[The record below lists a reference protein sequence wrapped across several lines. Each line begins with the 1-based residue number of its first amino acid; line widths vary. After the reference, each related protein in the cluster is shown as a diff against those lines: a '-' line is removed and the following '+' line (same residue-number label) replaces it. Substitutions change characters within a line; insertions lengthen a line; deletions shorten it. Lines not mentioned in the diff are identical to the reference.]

1 MMSKEVN
8 RLHPVSAVI
17 SSAKA
22 LKSMIFPL
30 IVIIITNGFHFSFN
44 FHSDNFWRTVFLF
57 GIWGVGAILAL
68 VSGIVKWRTFV
79 YWFEDGEL
87 RVKYGLFVK
96 KKRYIPFERIQSL
109 NYNEGIF
116 HRLFGLVK
124 VQVETAGSKDRKP
137 EVELTAIRKDAADAI
152 ELEMRRTKNKANGQM
167 NDEQMSNEQSL
178 TEEVLAPMIYHMS
191 IRDLLILATTSGGIG
206 VVLSGV
212 AAIISQLSDIIPYE
226 EIFHELA
233 DFAKFG
239 AFLVALAVI
248 FSLIVAWFVSFVI
261 TLINYYEYTVRI
273 EEEKLIITKGLIE
286 KKRITIPLNRIQAI
300 RIVEN
305 PLRQLFGF
313 ATVVVES
320 AGGNGEEG
328 NDKKIALFPLIQKQ
342 DCLETLEQI
351 FPDVNWRPEFI
362 HSPNR
367 ARPFFYRIDFIWL
380 VPIIGACSYYFYPYG
395 LLSLL
400 LIPLTILI
408 GIWQHKTAAYMID
421 GKQLTMQY
429 RVFSRITFFM
439 EKKRIQSIGT
449 TQTYFQKRKNVMSVK
464 ATVMSGMTGMTGNVR
479 NLEQQDAETIVSWY
493 EH

>member
-1 MMSKEVN
+1 MSKEIN
-8 RLHPVSAVI
+8 RLHPISAI
-17 SSAKA
+17 ITSTKA

-30 IVIIITNGFHFSFN
+30 VIIIITNGFNFSFN
-44 FHSDNFWRTVFLF
+44 FHSDNFWRTIFLF

-79 YWFEDGEL
+79 YWFEEGEL

-116 HRLFGLVK
+116 HRIFGLVK

-137 EVELTAIRKDAADAI
+137 EVELTAIRKAAADVI
-152 ELEMRRTKNKANGQM
+152 ELEMRRAKNQVNKQM
-167 NDEQMSNEQSL
+167 NDEQSL
-178 TEEVLAPMIYHMS
+178 MEEVPVPTIYHMS
-191 IRDLLILATTSGGIG
+191 IRDLLILAITSGGIG

-226 EIFHELA
+226 EIFNELA
-233 DFAKFG
+233 DFAKIG
-239 AFLVALAVI
+239 AFLVAITVI
-248 FSLIVAWFVSFVI
+248 VSLIVAWFVSFVI

-273 EEEKLIITKGLIE
+273 EDEKLIITKGLIE
-286 KKRITIPLNRIQAI
+286 KKRITLPLNRIQAI

-305 PLRQLFGF
+305 PVRQLFGF

-328 NDKKIALFPLIQKQ
+328 KDKKITLFPLIKKQ
-342 DCLETLEQI
+342 ECMGTLEQL
-351 FPDVNWRPEFI
+351 FPEINWRPEFI
-362 HSPNR
+362 YSPKR
-367 ARPFFYRIDFIWL
+367 ARTTFYRIDFVWL
-380 VPIIGACSYYFYPYG
+380 IPIIGASSYFLYPYG

-400 LIPLTILI
+400 LIPLTVLI
-408 GIWQHKTAAYMID
+408 GIWQHKAAGYMID
-421 GKQLTMQY
+421 GKQLTMRY

-449 TQTYFQKRKNVMSVK
+449 TQTYFQKRKKVMTVK

-479 NLEQQDAETIVSWY
+479 SLEQQDAETILSWY

>member
-1 MMSKEVN
+1 MSKEIN
-8 RLHPVSAVI
+8 RLHPISAI
-17 SSAKA
+17 ITSTKA

-30 IVIIITNGFHFSFN
+30 VIIIITNGFNFSFN
-44 FHSDNFWRTVFLF
+44 FHSDNFWRTIFLF

-79 YWFEDGEL
+79 YWFEEGEL

-116 HRLFGLVK
+116 HRIFGLVK

-137 EVELTAIRKDAADAI
+137 EVELTAIRKAAADVI
-152 ELEMRRTKNKANGQM
+152 ELEMRRAKNQVNKQM
-167 NDEQMSNEQSL
+167 NDEQSL
-178 TEEVLAPMIYHMS
+178 IEEVPVPTIYHMS
-191 IRDLLILATTSGGIG
+191 IRDLLILAITSGGIG

-226 EIFHELA
+226 KIFNELA
-233 DFAKFG
+233 DFAKIG
-239 AFLVALAVI
+239 AFLVALTVI
-248 FSLIVAWFVSFVI
+248 VSLIVAWFVSFVI

-273 EEEKLIITKGLIE
+273 EDEKLIITKGLIE
-286 KKRITIPLNRIQAI
+286 KKRITLPLNRIQAI

-305 PLRQLFGF
+305 PVRQLFGF

-328 NDKKIALFPLIQKQ
+328 KDKKITLFPLIKKQ
-342 DCLETLEQI
+342 ECMGTLEQL
-351 FPDVNWRPEFI
+351 FPEINWRPEFI
-362 HSPNR
+362 YSPKR
-367 ARPFFYRIDFIWL
+367 ARTTFYRIDFVWL
-380 VPIIGACSYYFYPYG
+380 IPIIGASSYFLYPYG

-400 LIPLTILI
+400 LIPLTVLI
-408 GIWQHKTAAYMID
+408 GIWQHKAAGYMID
-421 GKQLTMQY
+421 GKQLTMRY

-449 TQTYFQKRKNVMSVK
+449 TQTYFQKRKKVMTVK

-479 NLEQQDAETIVSWY
+479 SLEQQDAETILSWY

>member
-1 MMSKEVN
+1 MMSKEIN
-8 RLHPVSAVI
+8 RLHPISAI
-17 SSAKA
+17 ITSTKA

-30 IVIIITNGFHFSFN
+30 VIIIITNGFNFSFN
-44 FHSDNFWRTVFLF
+44 FHSDNFWRTIFLF

-79 YWFEDGEL
+79 YWFEEGEL

-116 HRLFGLVK
+116 HRIFGLVK

-137 EVELTAIRKDAADAI
+137 EVELTAIRKAAADVI
-152 ELEMRRTKNKANGQM
+152 ELEMRRAKNQVNKQM
-167 NDEQMSNEQSL
+167 NDEQSL
-178 TEEVLAPMIYHMS
+178 IEEVPVPTIYHMS
-191 IRDLLILATTSGGIG
+191 IRDLLILAITSGGIG

-226 EIFHELA
+226 KIFNELA
-233 DFAKFG
+233 DFAKIG
-239 AFLVALAVI
+239 AFLVALTVI
-248 FSLIVAWFVSFVI
+248 VSLIVAWFVSFVI

-273 EEEKLIITKGLIE
+273 EDEKLIITKGLIE
-286 KKRITIPLNRIQAI
+286 KKRITLPLNRIQAI

-305 PLRQLFGF
+305 PVRQLFGF

-328 NDKKIALFPLIQKQ
+328 KDKKITLFPLIKKQ
-342 DCLETLEQI
+342 ECMGTLEQL
-351 FPDVNWRPEFI
+351 FPEINWRPEFI
-362 HSPNR
+362 YSPKR
-367 ARPFFYRIDFIWL
+367 ARTTFYRIDFVWL
-380 VPIIGACSYYFYPYG
+380 IPIIGASSYFLYPYG

-400 LIPLTILI
+400 LIPLTVLI
-408 GIWQHKTAAYMID
+408 GIWQHKAAGYMID
-421 GKQLTMQY
+421 GKQLTMRY

-449 TQTYFQKRKNVMSVK
+449 TQTYFQKRKKVMTVK

-479 NLEQQDAETIVSWY
+479 SLEQQDAETILSWY

>member
-1 MMSKEVN
+1 MSKEIN
-8 RLHPVSAVI
+8 RLHPISAI
-17 SSAKA
+17 ITSAKA

-30 IVIIITNGFHFSFN
+30 IIIIATNGFHFSLN
-44 FHSDNFWRTVFLF
+44 FHSDHFWRTIFLF

-116 HRLFGLVK
+116 HRIFGLVK

-137 EVELTAIRKDAADAI
+137 EVELTAIRKAAADII
-152 ELEMRRTKNKANGQM
+152 ELEMRRAKNQVNEQM
-167 NDEQMSNEQSL
+167 NDEQSL
-178 TEEVLAPMIYHMS
+178 IEEVSVPTIYHMS
-191 IRDLLILATTSGGIG
+191 IRDLLILAITSGGIG

-212 AAIISQLSDIIPYE
+212 AAIISQFSDIIPYE
-226 EIFHELA
+226 EIFSELA
-233 DFAKFG
+233 DFAKIG
-239 AFLVALAVI
+239 AFLVALTVI
-248 FSLIVAWFVSFVI
+248 VSLILAWFVSFVI

-273 EEEKLIITKGLIE
+273 EDEKLIITKGLIE
-286 KKRITIPLNRIQAI
+286 KKRITLPLNRIQAI

-305 PLRQLFGF
+305 PVRQLFGY

-320 AGGNGEEG
+320 AGGNGGEG
-328 NDKKIALFPLIQKQ
+328 NDKKITLFPLIQKQ
-342 DCLETLEQI
+342 DCLGTLEQL
-351 FPDVNWRPEFI
+351 FPQINWRPEFI
-362 HSPNR
+362 YSPER
-367 ARPFFYRIDFIWL
+367 ARPFFYRIDFVWL
-380 VPIIGACSYYFYPYG
+380 IPIIGACSYFLYPYG

-400 LIPLTILI
+400 LMPLTILI
-408 GIWQHKTAAYMID
+408 GVWQHKSAGYMID

-429 RVFSRITFFM
+429 RVFSRTTFFM
-439 EKKRIQSIGT
+439 EKKRIQSIET
-449 TQTYFQKRKNVMSVK
+449 TQSYFQKRKGVMSVK
-464 ATVMSGMTGMTGNVR
+464 ATVMSGMTGMAGNVR
-479 NLEQQDAETIVSWY
+479 NLEQQDAETILSWY

>member
-1 MMSKEVN
+1 MSKEIN
-8 RLHPVSAVI
+8 RLHPISAVI
-17 SSAKA
+17 ASAKA

-30 IVIIITNGFHFSFN
+30 VVIIITNGFHFSFN
-44 FHSDNFWRTVFLF
+44 FHSDNFWRTIFLF
-57 GIWGVGAILAL
+57 GIWGVGALLAL

-137 EVELTAIRKDAADAI
+137 EVELTAIRKAAADVI
-152 ELEMRRTKNKANGQM
+152 ELEMRRAKNQINEQM
-167 NDEQMSNEQSL
+167 NDEQSL
-178 TEEVLAPMIYHMS
+178 IEEVPVPTIYHMS
-191 IRDLLILATTSGGIG
+191 IRDLLILAITSGGIG

-212 AAIISQLSDIIPYE
+212 AAFIPQISDIIPYE

-233 DFAKFG
+233 DFAKIG
-239 AFLVALAVI
+239 AFLIALTVI
-248 FSLIVAWFVSFVI
+248 FSLILAWFVSFVI
-261 TLINYYEYTVRI
+261 TLFNYYQYTVRI
-273 EEEKLIITKGLIE
+273 EDEKLIITKGLIE
-286 KKRITIPLNRIQAI
+286 KKRITLPLNRIQAI

-305 PLRQLFGF
+305 PVRQLFGF

-320 AGGNGEEG
+320 ARGNGGEG
-328 NDKKIALFPLIQKQ
+328 NDKKITLFPLIQKQ
-342 DCLETLEQI
+342 DCLGTLEQL
-351 FPDVNWRPEFI
+351 FPDINWRPDFI
-362 HSPNR
+362 YSPER
-367 ARPFFYRIDFIWL
+367 ARPFFYRIDFVWL
-380 VPIIGACSYYFYPYG
+380 IPIIGACSYFLYPYG

-400 LIPLTILI
+400 LIPLTIVI
-408 GIWQHKTAAYMID
+408 GVWQHKSAGYMID
-421 GKQLTMQY
+421 EKQLTMQY
-429 RVFSRITFFM
+429 RVFSRTTFFM

-449 TQTYFQKRKNVMSVK
+449 TQTYFQKRKKVMSVK

-479 NLEQQDAETIVSWY
+479 NLEQQDAETILSWY

>member
-1 MMSKEVN
+1 MSKEIN
-8 RLHPVSAVI
+8 RLHPISAI
-17 SSAKA
+17 ITSAKA

-30 IVIIITNGFHFSFN
+30 IIIIATNGFHFSLN
-44 FHSDNFWRTVFLF
+44 FHSDNFWRMIFLF
-57 GIWGVGAILAL
+57 GIWGVGAILTL

-137 EVELTAIRKDAADAI
+137 EVELTAIHKVAADAI
-152 ELEMRRTKNKANGQM
+152 ELEMRRAKSQVNEQM
-167 NDEQMSNEQSL
+167 NDEQSL
-178 TEEVLAPMIYHMS
+178 IEEVSAPTIYHMS
-191 IRDLLILATTSGGIG
+191 IRDLLILAITSGGIG

-273 EEEKLIITKGLIE
+273 EDEKLIITKGLIE
-286 KKRITIPLNRIQAI
+286 KKRITLPLNRIQAI

-305 PLRQLFGF
+305 PVRQLFGF

-320 AGGNGEEG
+320 AGGNGGEG
-328 NDKKIALFPLIQKQ
+328 NDKKITLFPLIQKQ
-342 DCLETLEQI
+342 DCLETLEQL
-351 FPDVNWRPEFI
+351 FPDINWTSEFI
-362 HSPNR
+362 YSPKR
-367 ARPFFYRIDFIWL
+367 ARTSFYRIDFVWL
-380 VPIIGACSYYFYPYG
+380 IPIIGACSYFFYPYG
-395 LLSLL
+395 LFSLL
-400 LIPLTILI
+400 LIPLTIVI
-408 GIWQHKTAAYMID
+408 GIWQYKSAGYMID

-429 RVFSRITFFM
+429 RVFSRITFIM
-439 EKKRIQSIGT
+439 EKKRIQSIET
-449 TQTYFQKRKNVMSVK
+449 TQTYFQKRKNVMTVK
-464 ATVMSGMTGMTGNVR
+464 ATVMSGMTGMTGNIR
-479 NLEQQDAETIVSWY
+479 SLEQRDAETILSWY

>member
-1 MMSKEVN
+1 MSKEIN
-8 RLHPVSAVI
+8 RLHPISAI
-17 SSAKA
+17 ITSTKA

-30 IVIIITNGFHFSFN
+30 VIIIITNGFNFSFN
-44 FHSDNFWRTVFLF
+44 FHSDNFWRTIFLF

-79 YWFEDGEL
+79 YWFEEGEL

-116 HRLFGLVK
+116 HRIFGLVK

-137 EVELTAIRKDAADAI
+137 EVELTAIRKAAADVI
-152 ELEMRRTKNKANGQM
+152 ELEMRRAKNQVNKQM
-167 NDEQMSNEQSL
+167 NDEQSL
-178 TEEVLAPMIYHMS
+178 IEEVPVPTIYHMS
-191 IRDLLILATTSGGIG
+191 IRDLLILAITSGGIG

-226 EIFHELA
+226 EIFNELA
-233 DFAKFG
+233 DFAKIG
-239 AFLVALAVI
+239 AFLVALTVI
-248 FSLIVAWFVSFVI
+248 VSLIVAWFVSFVI
-261 TLINYYEYTVRI
+261 TLVNYYEYTVRI
-273 EEEKLIITKGLIE
+273 EDEKLIITKGLIE
-286 KKRITIPLNRIQAI
+286 KKRITLPLNRIQAI

-305 PLRQLFGF
+305 PVRQLFGF

-328 NDKKIALFPLIQKQ
+328 KDKKITLFPLIKKQ
-342 DCLETLEQI
+342 ECFETLEQL
-351 FPDVNWRPEFI
+351 FPEINWRPEFI
-362 HSPNR
+362 YSPKR
-367 ARPFFYRIDFIWL
+367 ARTTFYRIDFFWL
-380 VPIIGACSYYFYPYG
+380 IPIIGASSYFLYPYG

-400 LIPLTILI
+400 LIPLTVLI
-408 GIWQHKTAAYMID
+408 GIWQHKAAGYMID
-421 GKQLTMQY
+421 GKQLTMRY

-449 TQTYFQKRKNVMSVK
+449 TQTYFQKRKKVMTVK

-479 NLEQQDAETIVSWY
+479 SLEQQDAETILSWY

>member
-1 MMSKEVN
+1 MSKEIN

-17 SSAKA
+17 TSAKA

-30 IVIIITNGFHFSFN
+30 IIIIATNGFHFSFN
-44 FHSDNFWRTVFLF
+44 FHSDNFWRMIFLF
-57 GIWGVGAILAL
+57 GIWGVGALLAL

-137 EVELTAIRKDAADAI
+137 EVELTAIRKAAADVI
-152 ELEMRRTKNKANGQM
+152 ELEMRRAKNQVNEQM
-167 NDEQMSNEQSL
+167 NDEQSL
-178 TEEVLAPMIYHMS
+178 IEEIPVPTIYHMS
-191 IRDLLILATTSGGIG
+191 IRDLLILAITSGGIG

-212 AAIISQLSDIIPYE
+212 AAFIPQISDIIPYE

-233 DFAKFG
+233 DFAKIG
-239 AFLVALAVI
+239 AFLVVLMVI
-248 FSLIVAWFVSFVI
+248 FSLILAWFVSFVI
-261 TLINYYEYTVRI
+261 TLFNYYEYTVRI
-273 EEEKLIITKGLIE
+273 EDEKLIITKGLIE
-286 KKRITIPLNRIQAI
+286 KKRITLPLNRIQAI

-305 PLRQLFGF
+305 PVRQLFGF

-320 AGGNGEEG
+320 AGGNGGEG
-328 NDKKIALFPLIQKQ
+328 NDKKITLFPLIQKQ
-342 DCLETLEQI
+342 DCLGTLEQL
-351 FPDVNWRPEFI
+351 FPDINWRPEFI
-362 HSPNR
+362 NSPER
-367 ARPFFYRIDFIWL
+367 ARPFFYRIDFVWL
-380 VPIIGACSYYFYPYG
+380 IPIIGGCSYFLYPYG

-400 LIPLTILI
+400 LIPLTIVI
-408 GIWQHKTAAYMID
+408 GVWQHKSAGYMID

-429 RVFSRITFFM
+429 RVFSRTTFFM

-464 ATVMSGMTGMTGNVR
+464 ATVMSGMTGMAGNVR
-479 NLEQQDAETIVSWY
+479 NLEQQDAETILSWY

>member
-1 MMSKEVN
+1 MSKEIN
-8 RLHPVSAVI
+8 RLHPISAI
-17 SSAKA
+17 ITSTKA

-30 IVIIITNGFHFSFN
+30 VIIIITNGFNFSFN
-44 FHSDNFWRTVFLF
+44 FHSDNFWRTIFLF

-79 YWFEDGEL
+79 YWFEEGEL

-116 HRLFGLVK
+116 HRIFGLVK

-137 EVELTAIRKDAADAI
+137 EVELTAIRKAAADVI
-152 ELEMRRTKNKANGQM
+152 ELEMRRAKNQVNKQM
-167 NDEQMSNEQSL
+167 NDEQSL
-178 TEEVLAPMIYHMS
+178 IEEVPVPTIYHMS
-191 IRDLLILATTSGGIG
+191 IRDLLILAITSGGIG

-226 EIFHELA
+226 KIFNELA
-233 DFAKFG
+233 DFAKIG
-239 AFLVALAVI
+239 AFLVALTVI
-248 FSLIVAWFVSFVI
+248 VSLIVAWFVSFVI

-273 EEEKLIITKGLIE
+273 EDEKLIITKGLIE
-286 KKRITIPLNRIQAI
+286 KKRITLPLNRIQAI

-305 PLRQLFGF
+305 PVRQLFGF

-328 NDKKIALFPLIQKQ
+328 KDKKITLFPLIKKQ
-342 DCLETLEQI
+342 ECFETLEQL
-351 FPDVNWRPEFI
+351 FPDINWRPEFI
-362 HSPNR
+362 YSPKR
-367 ARPFFYRIDFIWL
+367 ARTTFYRIDFVWL
-380 VPIIGACSYYFYPYG
+380 IPIIGASGYFLYPYG

-400 LIPLTILI
+400 LIPLTVLI
-408 GIWQHKTAAYMID
+408 GIWQHKAAGYMID
-421 GKQLTMQY
+421 GKQLTMRY

-449 TQTYFQKRKNVMSVK
+449 TQTYFQKRKKVMTVK

-479 NLEQQDAETIVSWY
+479 SLEQQDAETILSWY

>member
-1 MMSKEVN
+1 MMSKEIN
-8 RLHPVSAVI
+8 RLHPISAI
-17 SSAKA
+17 ITSAKA

-30 IVIIITNGFHFSFN
+30 IIIIATNGFHFSFN
-44 FHSDNFWRTVFLF
+44 FHSDNFWRTIFLF
-57 GIWGVGAILAL
+57 GIWGVGALLAL

-137 EVELTAIRKDAADAI
+137 EVELTAIRKVAADVI
-152 ELEMRRTKNKANGQM
+152 ELEMRRAKNQVNEQM
-167 NDEQMSNEQSL
+167 NDEQSL
-178 TEEVLAPMIYHMS
+178 IEEVSAPTIYHMS
-191 IRDLLILATTSGGIG
+191 IRDLLIMAITSGGIG

-212 AAIISQLSDIIPYE
+212 AAIIPQISDIIPYE
-226 EIFHELA
+226 EIFNELA
-233 DFAKFG
+233 DFAKIG
-239 AFLVALAVI
+239 ALLVALTVI

-273 EEEKLIITKGLIE
+273 EDEKLIITKGLIE
-286 KKRITIPLNRIQAI
+286 KKRITLPLNRIQAI

-305 PLRQLFGF
+305 PVRQLFGF

-320 AGGNGEEG
+320 AGGNGGEG
-328 NDKKIALFPLIQKQ
+328 NDKKITLFPLIQKQ
-342 DCLETLEQI
+342 DCLETLEQL
-351 FPDVNWRPEFI
+351 FPDINWQPEFI
-362 HSPNR
+362 HSPKR
-367 ARPFFYRIDFIWL
+367 ARPSFYRIDFVWL
-380 VPIIGACSYYFYPYG
+380 IPIIGACSYFLYPYG
-395 LLSLL
+395 LFSLL

-408 GIWQHKTAAYMID
+408 GIWQHKTAGYMID

-449 TQTYFQKRKNVMSVK
+449 TQTYFQKRKNIMTVK

-479 NLEQQDAETIVSWY
+479 SLEQQDAETILSWY